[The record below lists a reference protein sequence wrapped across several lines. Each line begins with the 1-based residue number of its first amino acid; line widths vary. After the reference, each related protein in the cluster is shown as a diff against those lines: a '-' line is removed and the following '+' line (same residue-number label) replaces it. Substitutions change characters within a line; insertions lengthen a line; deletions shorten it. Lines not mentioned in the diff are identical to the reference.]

1 VTEPTPAEPP
11 RLVPRPSSWRY
22 RAVVTVA
29 VLAAIAALAVGVR
42 ATQTESDMPAT
53 VNGRPDVVEHLYPRN
68 GAEVLRQVEV
78 GVDLAAG
85 YEGALV
91 VNDTPIPEDELRL
104 VPEQNQVF
112 FTPGP
117 GLSLETLPP
126 GTSCVTVVA
135 WKSSEGRGPNDLSFR
150 WCFDVT

>member
-1 VTEPTPAEPP
+1 
-11 RLVPRPSSWRY
+11 
-22 RAVVTVA
+22 
-29 VLAAIAALAVGVR
+29 
-42 ATQTESDMPAT
+42 
-53 VNGRPDVVEHLYPRN
+53 VEHLYPRN

-91 VNDTPIPEDELRL
+91 VNDTPIPDDQLRL

-117 GLSLETLPP
+117 GRALETLPP
-126 GTSCVTVVA
+126 GTNCVTVSA
-135 WKSSEGRGPNDLSFR
+135 WKSAEGRGANDLSFR